1 MDVSLSDVLSK
12 NASPVTNELSEKQ
25 KEQIQLSQG
34 SKNKNYVYIERINE
48 KNINIIEGLE
58 QHIEVFNIE
67 EQKSIVEYIYNFS
80 VCGL

>member
-12 NASPVTNELSEKQ
+12 DASPVTNELSEKQ

-67 EQKSIVEYIYNFS
+67 DQKNIVEYIYNFS